1 MSEVVLKT
9 YLVEFKGGRSVY
21 LACEDLQEVLERCED
36 EYPKKVIDTV
46 YKEVYCNYDD
56 GEE

>member
-9 YLVEFKGGRSVY
+9 YLVEFKSGKSVH

-36 EYPKKVIDTV
+36 EYPKNVIDTV
-46 YKEVYCNYDD
+46 YKEVYYSD
-56 GEE
+56 EEE